1 MNNDVG
7 ALRRWWHN
15 SAFLRVLFIGAVIM
29 LLIIPISMID
39 DQISE
44 RQWTKRDAI
53 NDVAQKW
60 GHQQTLIGARLVIP
74 YYEITSWKNKDG
86 KTERSRKKRYATF
99 LPEKFDVSIQVDN
112 QTRHRGIFEIPLYQS
127 HIEINGKFNKPNLN
141 HWNIESQNI
150 LWNQAELVIGITGAS
165 SIQQNFQLNWN
176 NKTYDMEAGSGE
188 ANINQPGFHARLNEA
203 FKEAAYNFSMQ
214 IDINGSESLYVA
226 PVGKNSRIYMDSNW
240 PDPSFQGY
248 KLPVEHSITNQG
260 FTANWK
266 IPGLSL
272 GYPQQWLN
280 HHFDQTNLERSIVG
294 VNFISPI
301 DNYRMTERSIKYA
314 MLFLVL
320 TFTVLWI
327 FELTSKVRVHL
338 LQYLFIGLGMSIF
351 YLLLLA
357 ISEHIH
363 FIYAYATASAAI
375 TIMTTAYA
383 KAVFKSNKKALTM
396 GVIVSLIYTYLFAL
410 LNEQDYALLT
420 GALGVFVTLAIV
432 MYATRNIDWFNLDNN
447 NRPL

>member
-1 MNNDVG
+1 MNNNVG

-29 LLIIPISMID
+29 LLVIPISMID

-60 GHQQTLIGARLVIP
+60 GQQQTLIGARLVIP

-99 LPEKFDVSIQVDN
+99 LPEQFDVSIQVDN
-112 QTRHRGIFEIPLYQS
+112 QTRYRGIFEVPLYQS
-127 HIEINGKFNKPNLN
+127 HIEINGQFSKPNFS
-141 HWNIESQNI
+141 HWSIETHNI

-165 SIQQNFQLNWN
+165 SIQKNFQLIWN
-176 NKTYDMEAGSGE
+176 DITYEMEAGSGE
-188 ANINQPGFHARLNEA
+188 ANINDFGFHARLNEA
-203 FKEAAYNFSMQ
+203 FDKTVYDFNVQ

-226 PVGKNSRIYMDSNW
+226 PVGKNSNITMNSTW

-248 KLPVEHSITNQG
+248 KLPVTHNITEQG
-260 FTANWK
+260 FNANWK

-272 GYPQQWLN
+272 GFPQQWLN
-280 HHFDQTNLERSIVG
+280 HHFDQSKLSHSLVG
-294 VNFISPI
+294 VDFISPI

-314 MLFLVL
+314 VLFLVL
-320 TFTVLWI
+320 TFTILWI
-327 FELTSKVRVHL
+327 FELTSKAKIHL
-338 LQYLFIGLGMSIF
+338 LQYLLVGLGMSLF

-363 FIYAYATASAAI
+363 FIYAYVIASVAI
-375 TIMTTAYA
+375 TIMTSTYA

-396 GVIVSLIYTYLFAL
+396 GLMVSLMYTYLFAL
-410 LNEQDYALLT
+410 LNEQDYALLA
-420 GALGVFVTLAIV
+420 GALGVFVALAIV
-432 MYATRNIDWFNLDNN
+432 MYVTRNIDWFDLDNN
-447 NRPL
+447 NKPL